1 MVFLANARGCAEN
14 LVTICGD
21 DNEALAELE
30 IQNYNLFIIQ
40 DEIALRITATVEPK
54 LENVGKGSF

>member
-1 MVFLANARGCAEN
+1 MVLLANGRGRAEN

-21 DNEALAELE
+21 GNEALAELE

-40 DEIALRITATVEPK
+40 EEIALRITATVEPNV
-54 LENVGKGSF
+54 ENVGK